1 MRRRRGCDGAGVLL
15 AFAGAVAHLGAHVD
29 EINALN
35 VFPVPDGD
43 TGSNMAA
50 TVRAALE
57 EAQRVPEGERTVER
71 VAAAIAFG
79 SLMGARGNSGV
90 ILSQIFRGMAT
101 GLESKRHLNGPDL
114 AHALTRGTE
123 TAYAAVVRPVEGT
136 ILTVIR
142 EAAVAAVEV
151 AEREPELEPVLA
163 AAVGAAERAV
173 AKTPS
178 LLPILREAGVVDA
191 GGEGLYRVLEGGL
204 RALRGR
210 RRARSVEQPAA
221 GESATGFLAPSA
233 AAGGGLD
240 FGFET
245 MFLVQAGAVPLELAS
260 LRAHLES
267 IGDSVL
273 VAGDERVAKVHVHS
287 ARPDD
292 VIAYGLSLGQLSRI
306 SVENLD
312 DQARDVREA
321 RAGEFTGAAPA
332 RREAPP
338 TFGEPPE
345 LPAEARVSV
354 IAVVNGEGLQR
365 AFESL
370 GVQAVVHGG
379 QSTNPSTGELLRA
392 LQAAPSREVVV
403 LPNNPNVRLAAE
415 QAAALCPER
424 QVAVVPTRNAAE
436 GIAALLALDPAR
448 SAAANAGPM
457 LDAARAVQT
466 VQVTRAVRD
475 ARFGRRRVKRGQ
487 AIALDPDDGLL
498 ASAKEPARAAL
509 AGVAAFEPGFELL
522 TLYYGDGI
530 DLATAETLAQALV
543 AAHPGS
549 EVEVVH
555 GGQPHYQFLIA
566 AE

>member
-1 MRRRRGCDGAGVLL
+1 M
-15 AFAGAVAHLGAHVD
+15 
-29 EINALN
+29 
-35 VFPVPDGD
+35 
-43 TGSNMAA
+43 
-50 TVRAALE
+50 
-57 EAQRVPEGERTVER
+57 
-71 VAAAIAFG
+71 
-79 SLMGARGNSGV
+79 
-90 ILSQIFRGMAT
+90 
-101 GLESKRHLNGPDL
+101 
-114 AHALTRGTE
+114 
-123 TAYAAVVRPVEGT
+123 
-136 ILTVIR
+136 
-142 EAAVAAVEV
+142 
-151 AEREPELEPVLA
+151 
-163 AAVGAAERAV
+163 
-173 AKTPS
+173 
-178 LLPILREAGVVDA
+178 
-191 GGEGLYRVLEGGL
+191 
-204 RALRGR
+204 
-210 RRARSVEQPAA
+210 
-221 GESATGFLAPSA
+221 
-233 AAGGGLD
+233 
-240 FGFET
+240 
-245 MFLVQAGAVPLELAS
+245 
-260 LRAHLES
+260 
-267 IGDSVL
+267 
-273 VAGDERVAKVHVHS
+273 AGDERVAKVHVHS

-321 RAGEFTGAAPA
+321 RAGEFTGAGPA
-332 RREAPP
+332 RREAFP
-338 TFGEPPE
+338 TFGEPPD
-345 LPAEARVSV
+345 LPADGRISV

-509 AGVAAFEPGFELL
+509 AGVASFEPGFELL